1 MVKFLL
7 NEKLVKEF
15 ETINQ
20 AQKFFINHFMDLR
33 TLRVLECKKEEV
45 FPSKFYKLYNYVD
58 SEDDTLITHIEGL
71 LKREHDIFRFV
82 LKILAS
88 EKLYILSPKLL
99 NSYTIAVLCRYNGKE
114 SLIVYMDDK
123 FYSVGKNKLIGKIAN
138 LNYKMKKRDTNI
150 YKID

>member
-1 MVKFLL
+1 MIKFLL
-7 NEKLVKEF
+7 NEKLIKAF

-20 AQKFFINHFMDLR
+20 AQKYFINNFMDLR

-58 SEDDTLITHIEGL
+58 SEDETLITHIDGL
-71 LKREHDIFRFV
+71 LKQEYNIFRFV

-88 EKLYILSPKLL
+88 EKLEIVSPKLL
-99 NSYTIAVLCRYNGKE
+99 NNYTIAVLCKYNKKE
-114 SLIVYMDDK
+114 SLIIYIDDK

-138 LNYKMKKRDTNI
+138 LNYKMKKKDIEI
-150 YKID
+150 YKLD